1 MLKVFLNHYKQRYFV
16 GILKEYK
23 HKIFFEYDKNFLK
36 TGIEISPFYLPLK
49 AGVFEEKKGVFHG
62 LFGVFNDSLPDGW
75 GCLLLDKYL
84 QKQGLSY
91 NEISPLMRLSLTGK
105 SGMGALEYEPSQEY
119 YNLYE
124 NINLDELQYQS
135 NLLLNE
141 QDINDLEQL
150 ITLNGSS
157 GGARPKIVCYVSED
171 KKKLINQYKTGYESW
186 IIKFSSKFDPKNI
199 GVHEYVYSLLAKEA
213 GLIMPETYLFES
225 TKNAG
230 YFGVKRFDRTL
241 DNKKI
246 HIHTAA
252 GLLHCDFRVPSLDYA
267 DLMKLTSILTKDK
280 EQVKNMLRLM
290 VFNIKS
296 ENKDDHAKNF
306 SFLLDEN
313 YQWKLTPA
321 YDLTQLK
328 RSEHF
333 TTVNGKGKDI
343 TNNDIIKLAHD
354 FDFSSKETNE
364 IIEQTENALSHYQTY
379 MK

>member
-1 MLKVFLNHYKQRYFV
+1 M

-186 IIKFSSKFDPKNI
+186 IIKFSSRFDPKNI

-225 TKNAG
+225 SKCAG
-230 YFGVKRFDRTL
+230 YFGVKRFDRTF
-241 DNKKI
+241 DNQKI

-328 RSEHF
+328 RAEHF

-343 TNNDIIKLAHD
+343 TNNDIIQLAHD
-354 FDFSSKETNE
+354 FDFSSKETTE
-364 IIEQTENALSHYQTY
+364 IIEQTENAFSHYQTY
-379 MK
+379 MKQYEG